1 MLLAV
6 GPVGARHTGILRQ
19 SARVRRS
26 PGMSGPITGRTV
38 GMDLDQP
45 TVGLPGGVRMP
56 LLGFGTWQATG
67 RAGYDAVLAA
77 LDAGYRHIDTATM
90 YGNEEEVGRAV
101 RESGLR
107 REDVFI
113 TTKLPPDRVG
123 RERETIEASLRALG
137 TDHVDLWL
145 VHWPPPSPADS
156 IPVWRELLAARDENL
171 TRAVGVSNYSTAQ
184 LDELIQASGESP
196 AVNQIR
202 WSPSLY
208 DRRRHVEHRD
218 RGIVLEG
225 YSPFKASDL
234 SDPVLT
240 RIAAAHDVSPAQV
253 VLRWHVDH
261 EIVVIPKS
269 VTPERISANADI
281 WDFSLTAEE
290 MRDIDALG
298 G

>member
-1 MLLAV
+1 
-6 GPVGARHTGILRQ
+6 
-19 SARVRRS
+19 
-26 PGMSGPITGRTV
+26 
-38 GMDLDQP
+38 MDQHLNQP
-45 TVGLPGGVRMP
+45 TALLPGDVRMP
-56 LLGFGTWQATG
+56 LLGFGTWQASG
-67 RAGYDAVLAA
+67 QAGYDAVLAA

-90 YGNEEEVGRAV
+90 YGNEEEVGRAIK
-101 RESGLR
+101 ESGLR
-107 REDVFI
+107 REDIFI

-123 RERETIEASLRALG
+123 RERETIEASLRALD

-145 VHWPPPSPADS
+145 IHWPPSSPAAS

-171 TRAVGVSNYSTAQ
+171 TRAVGVSNYSTA
-184 LDELIQASGESP
+184 LIDELIQATEENP

-208 DRRRHVEHRD
+208 DRQRHVEHRD
-218 RGIVLEG
+218 RGVVLEG
-225 YSPFKASDL
+225 YSPFKTSDL

-253 VLRWHVDH
+253 VLRWHIDH

-269 VTPERISANADI
+269 VTPERIRANADVF
-281 WDFSLTAEE
+281 DFSLTAEE
-290 MRDIDALG
+290 IRDIDALG

>member
-1 MLLAV
+1 
-6 GPVGARHTGILRQ
+6 
-19 SARVRRS
+19 
-26 PGMSGPITGRTV
+26 
-38 GMDLDQP
+38 MDHEDQP
-45 TVGLPGGVRMP
+45 TVALPGEGRMP

-67 RAGYDAVLAA
+67 QAGYDAVLAA
-77 LDAGYRHIDTATM
+77 LDAGYRHVDTATM

-101 RESGLR
+101 QESGLR
-107 REDVFI
+107 REDVFV

-123 RERETIEASLRALG
+123 RERETLEASLTALG

-145 VHWPPPSPADS
+145 IHWPP
-156 IPVWRELLAARDENL
+156 EN
-171 TRAVGVSNYSTAQ
+171 
-184 LDELIQASGESP
+184 P

-208 DRRRHVEHRD
+208 DRQRHKEHRD
-218 RGIVLEG
+218 RGVVLEG
-225 YSPFKASDL
+225 YSPFKTSDL
-234 SDPVLT
+234 AHPVLT

-269 VTPERISANADI
+269 VTPERIRVNADI
-281 WDFSLTAEE
+281 FHFSLTAEE

-298 G
+298 NP